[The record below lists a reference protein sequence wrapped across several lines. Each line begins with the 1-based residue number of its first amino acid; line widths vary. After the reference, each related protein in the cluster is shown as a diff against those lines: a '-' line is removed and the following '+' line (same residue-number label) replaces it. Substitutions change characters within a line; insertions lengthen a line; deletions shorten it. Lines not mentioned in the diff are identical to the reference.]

1 MRNVA
6 GLSTSEAQKSSDLF
20 MKCRYM
26 DELTG
31 NRGVVFATGTPISN
45 SMTEMYTM
53 QRYLQYDTLV
63 KNRLTHFDCWASI
76 FGETVTSIELAPE
89 GNGYRARTRFARFH
103 NLPELMAMFKD
114 VADIKTADML
124 NLPVPQ
130 AHYET
135 VIVEPSD
142 LQKEMV
148 QELSE
153 RAAEVHAH
161 RVDSL
166 KGKTFIKLMEIISSE
181 ENIRLAY
188 RNIKKNGG
196 STTAGTDGHT
206 IKDIENMPVEKYVQ
220 AVQRKLQFYQPK
232 PVRRVL
238 IPKPNGKMRPLGIPC
253 MIDRLVQQSILQ
265 VMEPI
270 CEAKF
275 FERSNGFRPNRSA
288 EHALAQCYKMIQL
301 QKLHYVVDVDIK
313 GFFDNVNHSKLIKQI
328 WHLGIRDKKLLCIIK
343 EMLKAPIVMPDGTK
357 EFPTKGTPQGG
368 VLSPLLSN
376 IVLNELDWWIASQW
390 EEMPT
395 EYEYSCEIRPNG
407 TKNKST
413 IYGALRNSTT
423 LKEVYIVRYADD
435 FKLFC
440 RTKSDAEKVLVA
452 VKQWL
457 KDRLKLEVSEEKSKI
472 TNLKR
477 HYSEFLGFEL
487 KAVKKRKKYVVRS
500 HMTPKA
506 ISNAKT
512 KLVEQIKRIA
522 HTQSNDDEAKE
533 VTIYNSMVIGIHN
546 YYCHATMVSTDCEKI
561 NWDVQ
566 KVMKNRLY
574 SRLKRTGKINEVYLR
589 KQYGKSKQIRF
600 VSSKTICPVGYIK
613 TKNPMFKKKSVYKYT
628 ADGREEVHKSLKIN
642 TGIMLALMRMVE
654 SRRSI
659 EYMDNRISLY
669 AAQYGKPGHSS
680 LRHPF

>member
-1 MRNVA
+1 MKKKNA
-6 GLSTSEAQKSSDLF
+6 ESEVLPMTKQKKL
-20 MKCRYM
+20 R
-26 DELTG
+26 
-31 NRGVVFATGTPISN
+31 
-45 SMTEMYTM
+45 
-53 QRYLQYDTLV
+53 
-63 KNRLTHFDCWASI
+63 H
-76 FGETVTSIELAPE
+76 IE
-89 GNGYRARTRFARFH
+89 Y
-103 NLPELMAMFKD
+103 
-114 VADIKTADML
+114 
-124 NLPVPQ
+124 
-130 AHYET
+130 Y
-135 VIVEPSD
+135 D
-142 LQKEMV
+142 LQPTFDR
-148 QELSE
+148 LY
-153 RAAEVHAH
+153 A
-161 RVDSL
+161 DSQ
-166 KGKTFIKLMEIISSE
+166 KGKIFVKLMEIISSE

-188 RNIKKNGG
+188 RNIKKNDG
-196 STTAGTDGHT
+196 SNTAGTDGHT
-206 IKDIENMPVEKYVQ
+206 IKDIEKMPVEKYVQ
-220 AVQRKLQFYQPK
+220 AVQRKLKFYQPK
-232 PVRRVL
+232 PVKRVE

-253 MIDRLVQQSILQ
+253 IIDRLVQQSILQ

-288 EHALAQCYKMIQL
+288 EHAMAQCYKMIQL
-301 QKLHYVVDVDIK
+301 QKLHYVVDIDIK

-376 IVLNELDWWIASQW
+376 IVLNELDWWITSQW

-395 EYEYSCEIRPNG
+395 EYEYRCEIRPNG
-407 TKNKST
+407 TVNKSS
-413 IYGALRNSTT
+413 IYGSFRNTT
-423 LKEVYIVRYADD
+423 NLKEVYIVRYADD

-440 RTKSDAEKVLVA
+440 RNKSDAEKVLAA

-457 KDRLKLEVSEEKSKI
+457 KNRLKLEVSDEKSKF
-472 TNLKR
+472 TNLKK

-500 HMTPKA
+500 HMTQKA

-512 KLVEQIKRIA
+512 KLVNQIKRIA
-522 HTQSNDDEAKE
+522 HTQNNDDEAKE

-546 YYCHATMVSTDCEKI
+546 YYCIATMVSTDCERI

-574 SRLKRTGKINEVYLR
+574 SRLKRKGTINEVYLR

-613 TKNPMFKKKSVYKYT
+613 TKNPMFKKKSVCKYT
-628 ADGREEVHKSLKIN
+628 VEGREEVHKSLKIN
-642 TGIMLALMRMVE
+642 TGVMLALMRMAE
-654 SRRSI
+654 PRRSI

-669 AAQYGKPGHSS
+669 AAQYGKCAVTGAELGLDEIHCHHKKPLSMGGTDKYQNLVIVHRDVHTLIHATKHETINAYQMLIKLEKQTLAKINE
-680 LRHPF
+680 LRVLAGMEVI